1 MKLLKTLI
9 FLTLLTVLTSCHKP
23 TPQKDIH
30 ELLLSIRHYA
40 CRLDVT
46 LHSNK
51 TSNTYTAI
59 QEYNADGSY
68 YMEFL
73 DPDQF
78 KIQYN
83 NNTLHLSSNL
93 FTSQYT
99 QPYKEL
105 NHNPLFLSY
114 FLNHY
119 FNAEDPSIL
128 SKTSTSVTLKMPQHN
143 DQLYQATL
151 TIENNLPK
159 TLTYL
164 DKNGTPKVN
173 IIYSEFQSNSSC

>member
-83 NNTLHLSSNL
+83 NL
-93 FTSQYT
+93 
-99 QPYKEL
+99 PV
-105 NHNPLFLSY
+105 
-114 FLNHY
+114 
-119 FNAEDPSIL
+119 SITC
-128 SKTSTSVTLKMPQHN
+128 KYIDTKYNGKPALKW
-143 DQLYQATL
+143 
-151 TIENNLPK
+151 
-159 TLTYL
+159 
-164 DKNGTPKVN
+164 
-173 IIYSEFQSNSSC
+173 IIW